1 MSFTD
6 GINKY
11 CGAFEEYMNKDTIQD
26 LRTEIDEMTCLVN
39 GFRSENDR
47 LKEENAK
54 LYLSNEKLKEENK
67 QLEKININLDNEI
80 SELEKEQDNLKQE
93 CKIAI
98 DENNFFIKE
107 NARLKEEVEKRGY
120 TILSA
125 ENECLKEINSNLK
138 VEIERLKDQCVFCER
153 QKDQAQKERDALL
166 KLSNTMT
173 NENSNLNVEIEKLKD
188 QCHKWGKDYN
198 ALMKETA
205 FFEEKIKSLEEE
217 IKNLERVNGILTRRI
232 FMDKYDYA
240 VTKARELKNER
251 LKFEEEIKKLKE
263 ENKDLNKRLK
273 DVEADWEATEY
284 EMMQLEEA
292 VDKISKQNVDLINAL
307 KNRAETKIYQ
317 LSAEDFAKTFKGQWT
332 ISISPDEVS
341 TTDFTINNEN
351 DKDRLSYYLT
361 YKDNMYN
368 EPFDKIYKYLRN
380 YKIERVVISK
390 LLDEIRRKY
399 TNLEFDNIWL
409 ESKVQ
414 KIEKELEDCT
424 DSNTSSTLGERQSEA
439 DAQREQMWNDYMK

>member
-6 GINKY
+6 GIDAY
-11 CGAFEEYMNKDTIQD
+11 CSAFEAYMNKDTIQD
-26 LRTEIDEMTCLVN
+26 LRKEIDEMTCLVN

-54 LYLSNEKLKEENK
+54 LYLSNEELKREN
-67 QLEKININLDNEI
+67 ERR
-80 SELEKEQDNLKQE
+80 S
-93 CKIAI
+93 
-98 DENNFFIKE
+98 
-107 NARLKEEVEKRGY
+107 Y

-125 ENECLKEINSNLK
+125 ENKCLKEINSNLN
-138 VEIERLKDQCVFCER
+138 VEIERLKDQCH
-153 QKDQAQKERDALL
+153 
-166 KLSNTMT
+166 KL
-173 NENSNLNVEIEKLKD
+173 
-188 QCHKWGKDYN
+188 GKDYD
-198 ALMKETA
+198 ALTKETA
-205 FFEEKIKSLEEE
+205 FFEEKIKD
-217 IKNLERVNGILTRRI
+217 LERINGILTRRI

-263 ENKDLNKRLK
+263 ENKDLDKRLK
-273 DVEADWEATEY
+273 DVEADWMAAECEKI
-284 EMMQLEEA
+284 QLEKAFDE
-292 VDKISKQNVDLINAL
+292 VSKQKIDLINAL
-307 KNRAETKIYQ
+307 TNKAETKIYQ

-332 ISISPDEVS
+332 ISIAPDEVS
-341 TTDFTINNEN
+341 TTDFTVNNEN

-368 EPFDKIYKYLRN
+368 EPFDKIYSYLRN
-380 YKIERVVISK
+380 YQIERVVISK

-399 TNLEFDNIWL
+399 TDLEFDNIWL
-409 ESKVQ
+409 KSKAQ

>member
-6 GINKY
+6 GIDGY
-11 CGAFEEYMNKDTIQD
+11 CRVFEEYMNKDTIQD
-26 LRTEIDEMTCLVN
+26 LREEIDRMTCLVN

-54 LYLSNEKLKEENK
+54 LYLSNE
-67 QLEKININLDNEI
+67 
-80 SELEKEQDNLKQE
+80 
-93 CKIAI
+93 
-98 DENNFFIKE
+98 
-107 NARLKEEVEKRGY
+107 RLKEEVERRGY
-120 TILSA
+120 TVLSA
-125 ENECLKEINSNLK
+125 ENERLKEI
-138 VEIERLKDQCVFCER
+138 
-153 QKDQAQKERDALL
+153 
-166 KLSNTMT
+166 
-173 NENSNLNVEIEKLKD
+173 NSNLNVEIERLKD

-263 ENKDLNKRLK
+263 ENKDLDKRLK
-273 DVEADWEATEY
+273 DVETDWAATEY
-284 EMMQLEEA
+284 EKMQLEEV

-307 KNRAETKIYQ
+307 KNKAETKIYQ

-332 ISISPDEVS
+332 VSISPDEVS
-341 TTDFTINNEN
+341 TTDFTVNNEN

-361 YKDNMYN
+361 YKDTEYD
-368 EPFDKIYKYLRN
+368 EPFDKIYKYLES
-380 YKIERVVISK
+380 YQIERVAIAK
-390 LLDEIRRKY
+390 MLDEIRAEIKSS
-399 TNLEFDNIWL
+399 EFVV
-409 ESKVQ
+409 KQ
-414 KIEKELEDCT
+414 FEDMIL
-424 DSNTSSTLGERQSEA
+424 NENE
-439 DAQREQMWNDYMK
+439 

>member
-6 GINKY
+6 GINRY
-11 CGAFEEYMNKDTIQD
+11 CGVFEEYMNKDTIQD
-26 LRTEIDEMTCLVN
+26 LREEIDRMTCLVN

-54 LYLSNEKLKEENK
+54 LYLSNEELKRENK

-93 CKIAI
+93 YKIVI
-98 DENNFFIKE
+98 NEDNLIIKE
-107 NARLKEEVEKRGY
+107 NARLEEEVERRGY

-125 ENECLKEINSNLK
+125 ENKCLKEI
-138 VEIERLKDQCVFCER
+138 
-153 QKDQAQKERDALL
+153 
-166 KLSNTMT
+166 
-173 NENSNLNVEIEKLKD
+173 NSNLNVEIEKLKD

-205 FFEEKIKSLEEE
+205 SFEEEIRRLEEE

-263 ENKDLNKRLK
+263 ENKNLRTENCWLSELNNENLKLGEEVKKLKEENRQFKLSKNCLCDAKKRLEETNEFLRQEN
-273 DVEADWEATEY
+273 VE
-284 EMMQLEEA
+284 L
-292 VDKISKQNVDLINAL
+292 QNKL

-341 TTDFTINNEN
+341 TSDFTVNNEN

-361 YKDNMYN
+361 YKDAEYD
-368 EPFDKIYKYLRN
+368 EPFDKIYKYLES
-380 YKIERVVISK
+380 YQIERVAIAK
-390 LLDEIRRKY
+390 MLDEIRAEIKSS
-399 TNLEFDNIWL
+399 EFIV
-409 ESKVQ
+409 KQ
-414 KIEKELEDCT
+414 FEDMM
-424 DSNTSSTLGERQSEA
+424 L
-439 DAQREQMWNDYMK
+439 NDEE

>member
-6 GINKY
+6 GINRY
-11 CGAFEEYMNKDTIQD
+11 CGVFEEYMNKDTIQD
-26 LRTEIDEMTCLVN
+26 LREEIDRMTCLIN

-54 LYLSNEKLKEENK
+54 LYLSNEELKRENK

-93 CKIAI
+93 YKIVI
-98 DENNFFIKE
+98 NENNLIIKE
-107 NARLKEEVEKRGY
+107 NARLEEEVEKRGY

-138 VEIERLKDQCVFCER
+138 VEIERLKDQC
-153 QKDQAQKERDALL
+153 
-166 KLSNTMT
+166 
-173 NENSNLNVEIEKLKD
+173 
-188 QCHKWGKDYN
+188 HKWGKDYS

-205 FFEEKIKSLEEE
+205 SFEEE
-217 IKNLERVNGILTRRI
+217 IRRLAEENKNLEMVNGILTRRI

-263 ENKDLNKRLK
+263 ENKDLDKRLK
-273 DVEADWEATEY
+273 DVEADWIAAECEKT
-284 EMMQLEEA
+284 QLEKAFNE
-292 VDKISKQNVDLINAL
+292 VSKQKVDLINAL
-307 KNRAETKIYQ
+307 TNKAETKIYQ

-332 ISISPDEVS
+332 ISIAPDEVS
-341 TTDFTINNEN
+341 TTDFIVNNEN
-351 DKDRLSYYLT
+351 DKDRLSYYLI

-368 EPFDKIYKYLRN
+368 EPFDKIYSYLRN
-380 YKIERVVISK
+380 YQIERVVISK

-399 TNLEFDNIWL
+399 TDLEFDNIWL
-409 ESKVQ
+409 KSKAQ

-424 DSNTSSTLGERQSEA
+424 DSNTNSTLGERQSEA

>member
-6 GINKY
+6 GINRY
-11 CGAFEEYMNKDTIQD
+11 CGVFEEYMNKDTIQD
-26 LRTEIDEMTCLVN
+26 LREEIDRMTCLVN

-54 LYLSNEKLKEENK
+54 LYLSNEELKRENK

-93 CKIAI
+93 YKIVI
-98 DENNFFIKE
+98 NENNLIIKE
-107 NARLKEEVEKRGY
+107 NARLEEEVERRGY

-125 ENECLKEINSNLK
+125 ENKCLKEINSNLN
-138 VEIERLKDQCVFCER
+138 VEIER
-153 QKDQAQKERDALL
+153 
-166 KLSNTMT
+166 
-173 NENSNLNVEIEKLKD
+173 LKD

-205 FFEEKIKSLEEE
+205 SFEEEIRRLEEE

-263 ENKDLNKRLK
+263 ENKNLDKRLK
-273 DVEADWEATEY
+273 DVEADWIAAECEKT
-284 EMMQLEEA
+284 QLEKAFNE
-292 VDKISKQNVDLINAL
+292 VSKQKVDLINAL
-307 KNRAETKIYQ
+307 TNKAETKIYQ

-341 TTDFTINNEN
+341 TTDFTVNNEN

-368 EPFDKIYKYLRN
+368 EPFDKIYSYLRN
-380 YKIERVVISK
+380 YQIERVVISK

-399 TNLEFDNIWL
+399 TDLEFDNIWL
-409 ESKVQ
+409 KSKAQ

>member
-26 LRTEIDEMTCLVN
+26 LRKEIDEMTCLVN

-80 SELEKEQDNLKQE
+80 SEFEKEQDNLKQE

-98 DENNFFIKE
+98 DENNFFIEE
-107 NARLKEEVEKRGY
+107 NARLEKEIKELKEEVEKRGY

-153 QKDQAQKERDALL
+153 QKDQVQKERDALL
-166 KLSNTMT
+166 KLSNTAT

-263 ENKDLNKRLK
+263 ENKDLDKRLK
-273 DVEADWEATEY
+273 DVEADWAATEY
-284 EMMQLEEA
+284 EKMQLEEA

-317 LSAEDFAKTFKGQWT
+317 LSAEEFAKTFKGQWT

-341 TTDFTINNEN
+341 TSDFTVNNEN
-351 DKDRLSYYLT
+351 DKDRLSYHLT
-361 YKDNMYN
+361 YKDTKYD
-368 EPFDKIYKYLRN
+368 EPFDKIYKYLES
-380 YKIERVVISK
+380 YQIERVAIAK
-390 LLDEIRRKY
+390 MLDEIRAEIKSS
-399 TNLEFDNIWL
+399 EFIV
-409 ESKVQ
+409 KQ
-414 KIEKELEDCT
+414 FEDMM
-424 DSNTSSTLGERQSEA
+424 L
-439 DAQREQMWNDYMK
+439 NDEE